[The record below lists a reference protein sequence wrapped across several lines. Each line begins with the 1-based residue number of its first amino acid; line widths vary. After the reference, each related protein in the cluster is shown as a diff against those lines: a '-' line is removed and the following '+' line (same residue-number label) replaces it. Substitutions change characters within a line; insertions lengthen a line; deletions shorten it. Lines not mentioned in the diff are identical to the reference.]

1 MIISRD
7 HDPKLPQHA
16 FSPSTLRDVLPSPR
30 SSLTVDMNLK
40 AFFRGKTFRYGIPML
55 VLIIGGSAGLKEF
68 TTIRYEAMAR
78 RTKIDP
84 GLDALFDKTKR
95 KTTLEAHYELHWNP
109 GTAS

>member
-1 MIISRD
+1 
-7 HDPKLPQHA
+7 
-16 FSPSTLRDVLPSPR
+16 
-30 SSLTVDMNLK
+30 MNLK

-95 KTTLEAHYELHWNP
+95 KTTLEAHYECQPIQEWRETVSLEDPTPCLHIW
-109 GTAS
+109 